1 MDGSQLIVRARLDAA
16 TRSLLARTA
25 PLAGLRVVLDAD
37 ETAGWVDAAALH
49 APDAPPLADG
59 IVADLVAAGFG
70 ASRRAVAASLLLR
83 HGWASGPIIAAYLAE
98 GRVLRIQDYALGFTR
113 FTFLERIWIRQ
124 ADTVHCEAFVDRR
137 TALLDSLL
145 AFSEPILNSLRAW
158 SGYSRHALLSMLTSS
173 WMVQFSH
180 AGEMMDCREEAVREG
195 RIVLGRRREL
205 ARALPETYVVANG
218 ERSEVCQ
225 ILKAC
230 CLQYKGHRRR
240 YCPTCPVI
248 RDRDR
253 LVLNKEWV
261 CREKR

>member
-1 MDGSQLIVRARLDAA
+1 MTCAPLSAD
-16 TRSLLARTA
+16 TRSLLVRTA

-37 ETAGWVDAAALH
+37 EADGWVDAAALM
-49 APDAPPLADG
+49 APASPPLSDG
-59 IVADLVAAGFG
+59 LVADLVTAGFG
-70 ASRRAVAASLLLR
+70 ANRRATAASLLLR
-83 HGWASGPIIAAYLAE
+83 HGWAAGPIIAAYLAE
-98 GRVLRIQDYALGFTR
+98 GQALRIQDYALGFTR
-113 FTFLERIWIRQ
+113 STFLERILIRQ
-124 ADTVHCEAFVDRR
+124 ADTVHHEAFRDRR
-137 TALLDSLL
+137 TALLDSLF
-145 AFSEPILNSLRAW
+145 AFSEPVLNSLRGW

-173 WMVQFSH
+173 WMVQFSR
-180 AGEMMDCREEAVREG
+180 AGELMDCREEAVREG

-230 CLQYKGHRRR
+230 CLQHKGHRRR

-253 LVLNKEWV
+253 LVLNREWV
-261 CREKR
+261 CRER